1 MIEFKSVRKKYGR
14 RKVLQDVSFTAK
26 KGNIT
31 CLIGI
36 NGVGKSTVLKAIM
49 GLTPIDGGSI
59 QVDGM
64 PVGKHIYEHVAY
76 VPDNITMPPNMT
88 VGASMQFMKD
98 FYASW
103 NEARA
108 EELLVFFKLK
118 RSDRISELSKGN
130 TAKLNLLHGLSLD
143 VEYVLMDEPFSG
155 IDAFSREQIA
165 GVFTSKLVED
175 RGVIITT
182 HEINDIEH
190 LIDEVVL
197 LDNGF
202 VMRQFNCEDMRMQEG
217 KSVMDV
223 MREVYNG

>member
-1 MIEFKSVRKKYGR
+1 MIELKSVNKKYGR
-14 RKVLQDVSFTAK
+14 KKVLQDVSFTAD

-59 QVDGM
+59 LIDGM
-64 PVGKHIYEHVAY
+64 PVGKTIYEHIAY
-76 VPDNITMPPNMT
+76 VPDNITMPPSMT

-98 FYASW
+98 FYVSW
-103 NEARA
+103 NEERA
-108 EELLVFFKLK
+108 EEMLTFFKLK
-118 RSDRISELSKGN
+118 RTDRIAELSKGN

-155 IDAFSREQIA
+155 IDMFSREQIA
-165 GVFTSKLVED
+165 SVFTSKLVED

-197 LDNGF
+197 LDNGT
-202 VMRQFNCEDMRMQEG
+202 VTRQFNCEDMRMEHG

-223 MREVYNG
+223 MREVYHG